1 MFGIF
6 ANVIETDGTFRTGA
20 KVLLVSSNGQLRYQW
35 HGLSRGGRRVTKY
48 TATERL
54 QKAEEVA
61 TNLTAFAESARNRR
75 SAA

>member
-35 HGLSRGGRRVTKY
+35 HGLSRGGRRVT
-48 TATERL
+48 R
-54 QKAEEVA
+54 EVA